1 MCWDF
6 KFDIFVTGGGHP
18 HGEST
23 PDNESSRCEIEYV
36 PKHCF
41 EAVRS
46 FRSDVTGFSV
56 PSVRSSWN
64 FIMQCQDSIQMSRN
78 TVYKNLIL
86 PPISK
91 TQHS

>member
-6 KFDIFVTGGGHP
+6 EFDIFVTGGGHP

-36 PKHCF
+36 SKHCF

-46 FRSDVTGFSV
+46 FRSDVAGFSV
-56 PSVRSSWN
+56 PSVRSSWKLYYAKT
-64 FIMQCQDSIQMSRN
+64 SIQMSRN
-78 TVYKNLIL
+78 AVYKNLIL